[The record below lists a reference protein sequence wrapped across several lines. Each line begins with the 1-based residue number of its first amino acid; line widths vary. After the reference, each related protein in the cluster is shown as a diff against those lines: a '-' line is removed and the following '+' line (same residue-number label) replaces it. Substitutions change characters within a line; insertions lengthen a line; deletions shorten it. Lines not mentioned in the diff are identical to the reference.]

1 MKEGERLAEKIGF
14 QRIEGKSIVPGRIAY
29 EYLLDRGGLQRLQ
42 AFQQRFR
49 RHLHRDFQ
57 R

>member
-1 MKEGERLAEKIGF
+1 MKEGQRLAEKIGF